1 MRHAIVVCFAPVV
14 RFFFFLSNTRVSA
27 QSPLYTLLYTNVRRA
42 AALRAA
48 RLEGFAPSS
57 VVTVHAQRGLHYSLK
72 FLINRDLARQHG
84 AETCPALSL
93 ANDNNEA
100 LRRAS
105 RRLGQTAAQS
115 TTARPTAAPFAATET
130 RLQKDCKA
138 ASVRADAA
146 QCCITFRFRKQ
157 HPSPPSACSPLLQ

>member
-1 MRHAIVVCFAPVV
+1 MFALPRWFVS
-14 RFFFFLSNTRVSA
+14 FFKSNTSKCTKC
-27 QSPLYTLLYTNVRRA
+27 SLYTNGTRDTGGARARFPRRGLKASPRRA
-42 AALRAA
+42 SSEYTGT
-48 RLEGFAPSS
+48 EGCII
-57 VVTVHAQRGLHYSLK
+57 LYKL
-72 FLINRDLARQHG
+72 LINRDLARQHG

-115 TTARPTAAPFAATET
+115 TIARPTAAPFAATET

>member
-14 RFFFFLSNTRVSA
+14 RFFFKVIQVSA
-27 QSPLYTLLYTNVRRA
+27 CTVLSIPTGLGRRA
-42 AALRAA
+42 GALRAA

-57 VVTVHAQRGLHYSLK
+57 VVRVHAQRGVCYSLK

-115 TTARPTAAPFAATET
+115 TIARPTAAPFAATET

-138 ASVRADAA
+138 ASVRVDAA